1 MKSCKGSVY
10 AGRPIGL
17 AGGLNLYGFANGD
30 PVNFSDPFGLCPPC
44 GSDMEEAMLG
54 VGRRL
59 QPVQPVLETAA
70 NLAMFPL
77 LGVESGTARAV
88 PVVANGK
95 LGRLVG
101 DMFKGAF
108 SRNPIGTGSTA
119 DIIRHEVATG
129 VPYINKGFHFQKGQ
143 DLINGF
149 DKFLSRTGSGWSY
162 DELVARSLRNDLKE
176 ALSRV
181 PKNNP

>member
-1 MKSCKGSVY
+1 
-10 AGRPIGL
+10 
-17 AGGLNLYGFANGD
+17 
-30 PVNFSDPFGLCPPC
+30 
-44 GSDMEEAMLG
+44 MEQAMLG

-88 PVVANGK
+88 PVVTNSK

-101 DMFKGAF
+101 EMFKGAF

-119 DIIRHEVATG
+119 DIVATRSATERR
-129 VPYINKGFHFQKGQ
+129 
-143 DLINGF
+143 LMA
-149 DKFLSRTGSGWSY
+149 SRDGWL
-162 DELVARSLRNDLKE
+162 EPA
-176 ALSRV
+176 
-181 PKNNP
+181 